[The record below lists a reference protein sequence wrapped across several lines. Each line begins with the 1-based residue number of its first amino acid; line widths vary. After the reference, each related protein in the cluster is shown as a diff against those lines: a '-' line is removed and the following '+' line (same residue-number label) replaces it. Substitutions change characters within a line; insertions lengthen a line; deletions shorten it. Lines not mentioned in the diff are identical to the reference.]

1 MKRFS
6 INHELAQLDEEESTS
21 ILSLYDKGNPDKNL
35 FNLIDDEIIKLSG
48 SEIMVYK
55 YYPANDKDDVYG
67 ESRSKVINNIPIRVY
82 GNYDPR
88 PLEENLTQFGVEVQN
103 DQVFVFNKTYI
114 EKRLGRSVIPGDILE
129 PQFQKMKFEV
139 FEVQEDSFES
149 YGIYHLTVHA
159 KLLRDN
165 ETVHQDTFNLEDPIG
180 GKL

>member
-1 MKRFS
+1 MGRFKV
-6 INHELAQLDEEESTS
+6 NHDLAILEEEESAS
-21 ILSLYDKGNPDKNL
+21 LLSLYDKSNPDKNM
-35 FNLIDDEIIKLSG
+35 FNLVDDEIIKLSG
-48 SEIMVYK
+48 SEILVYK

-67 ESRSKVINNIPIRVY
+67 EARSKVINNIPIKVF

-103 DQVFVFNKTYI
+103 DQVFIFNKSHI
-114 EKRLGRSVIPGDILE
+114 ERKLGRTIINGDILE

-165 ETVHQDTFNLEDPIG
+165 ETVHQDIFNLEDPQG